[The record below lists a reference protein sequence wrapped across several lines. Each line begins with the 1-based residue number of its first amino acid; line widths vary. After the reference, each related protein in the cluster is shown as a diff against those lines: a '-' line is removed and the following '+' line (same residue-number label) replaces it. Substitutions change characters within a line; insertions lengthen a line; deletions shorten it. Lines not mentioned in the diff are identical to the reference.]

1 MDYKGEEDGDIA
13 ETLKRL
19 YADEKELIQLSARGW
34 ISKSDYETEHKALRE
49 QIVALERKAE
59 EIRLAAISS
68 SDYEPIASFDEE
80 KLHRF
85 VRKVTLRNW
94 VVTFEFYNG
103 VTISRDYTN
112 GQHGNIQ
119 DWVREHRRKK

>member
-1 MDYKGEEDGDIA
+1 MDKLNSLG
-13 ETLKRL
+13 KRVRE
-19 YADEKELIQLSARGW
+19 AREKKYLS
-34 ISKSDYETEHKALRE
+34 RE
-49 QIVALERKAE
+49 QLAEKVELAPYYLGEIERGTKFP
-59 EIRLAAISS
+59 ISS

-103 VTISRDYTN
+103 VKVPRDYTN

-119 DWVREHRRKK
+119 DWVREHRRRKS